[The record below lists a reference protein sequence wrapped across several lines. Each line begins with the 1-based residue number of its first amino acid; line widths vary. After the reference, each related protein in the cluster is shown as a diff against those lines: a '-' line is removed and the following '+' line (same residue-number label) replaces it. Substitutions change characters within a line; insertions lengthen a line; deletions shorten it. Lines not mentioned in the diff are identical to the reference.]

1 MTQLMLEIRN
11 QSDLDA
17 LLPLLHRLHIKFSK
31 LETQDK
37 QVDEEIAEAIRIVQQ
52 GCDMSNFGDA
62 LEYQR
67 ENRKERLMPFPN
79 E

>member
-17 LLPLLHRLHIKFSK
+17 LIPLLHRLHIKFSK
-31 LETQDK
+31 LDTRDK
-37 QVDEEIAEAIRIVQQ
+37 QAEEIAEAIRIVRQ
-52 GCDMSNFGDA
+52 GCDMNNFGDA

-67 ENRKERLMPFPN
+67 ESRKVINPIP
-79 E
+79 